1 MKLKHSHLIL
11 NLKQNHSNQNNA
23 VLVLSTDIDQW
34 SRIKS
39 PEINPQ
45 VYGQLIFT
53 RVPRPFNGRI
63 TIPSTNGAST
73 SG

>member
-1 MKLKHSHLIL
+1 MKLKDSHLIL
-11 NLKQNHSNQNNA
+11 NLTQSHSNQNSA

-45 VYGQLIFT
+45 VYGQLIFNKGT
-53 RVPRPFNGRI
+53 KTIQWENNNSFNKWC
-63 TIPSTNGAST
+63 
-73 SG
+73 